1 MIKVRLYQ
9 IGTQLLERW
18 VPNSYKDRF
27 SNLTNFQCC
36 FLKQVHFA
44 NIARDMHKKR
54 YCVKRRGSNR
64 SSQSST
70 PAETKS
76 GRSSSGGLAGKQGD
90 TPTQHTNGSIQ
101 DNTAPSQQPA
111 GILNLTLLSTRGLKG
126 GRGQPVSVLDS
137 LQFRKQC
144 TKRVDGPGRAPC
156 LLNKALQGSESRDEG
171 VAGRNRKEQSQRSF
185 FC

>member
-1 MIKVRLYQ
+1 
-9 IGTQLLERW
+9 
-18 VPNSYKDRF
+18 
-27 SNLTNFQCC
+27 
-36 FLKQVHFA
+36 
-44 NIARDMHKKR
+44 MHKKR

-111 GILNLTLLSTRGLKG
+111 GILNLTLLSTGCLKG
-126 GRGQPVSVLDS
+126 GNLSVSLIFCS
-137 LQFRKQC
+137 SGSSAQ
-144 TKRVDGPGRAPC
+144 
-156 LLNKALQGSESRDEG
+156 SESMALEG
-171 VAGRNRKEQSQRSF
+171 RLVCSIKPFKGPKAETRELLGGTEKNSHNGPF
-185 FC
+185 FAK